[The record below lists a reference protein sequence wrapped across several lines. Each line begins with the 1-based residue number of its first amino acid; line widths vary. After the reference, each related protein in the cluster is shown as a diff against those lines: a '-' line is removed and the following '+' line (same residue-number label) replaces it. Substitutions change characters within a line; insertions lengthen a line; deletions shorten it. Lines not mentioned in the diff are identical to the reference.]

1 MAYKMQNMKGSLFD
15 NDKKGKESAPDFKG
29 SIKIDDK
36 EFWLSAWKN
45 KSQAGADY
53 ISLSVQEKTD
63 APKEETKVEV
73 KAEEPAIGDDIPF

>member
-1 MAYKMQNMKGSLFD
+1 MAFEMQNMKGSLFD

-29 SIKIDDK
+29 SIKIDNK
-36 EFWLSAWKN
+36 EFWISGWKN

-63 APKEETKVEV
+63 APKEEIKT
-73 KAEEPAIGDDIPF
+73 EPKSDEPKLDDDIPF

>member
-1 MAYKMQNMKGSLFD
+1 MAYEMQNMKGSLFD
-15 NDKKGKESAPDFKG
+15 NDKKGKESAPDYKG
-29 SIKIDDK
+29 SIKIDNK

-63 APKEETKVEV
+63 ALKEEIKTEV
-73 KAEEPAIGDDIPF
+73 KKEEPAIENDIPF

>member
-15 NDKKGKESAPDFKG
+15 NDKKGKDTAPDYKG
-29 SIKIDDK
+29 SIKINDT
-36 EFWLSAWKN
+36 EYWLSAWKN